1 MKLKKKVKTVEQNK
15 DIVEIS
21 EKFEDFLFE
30 MMSNHPN
37 VSFGETVA
45 IVFARIV
52 AISQLTNEEE
62 VILRLLPAMEKSIMD
77 KLVPDDHPVH

>member
-1 MKLKKKVKTVEQNK
+1 MEHSK

-52 AISQLTNEEE
+52 AISQLINKEE
-62 VILRLLPAMEKSIMD
+62 VILRLLPAMEKSIMA